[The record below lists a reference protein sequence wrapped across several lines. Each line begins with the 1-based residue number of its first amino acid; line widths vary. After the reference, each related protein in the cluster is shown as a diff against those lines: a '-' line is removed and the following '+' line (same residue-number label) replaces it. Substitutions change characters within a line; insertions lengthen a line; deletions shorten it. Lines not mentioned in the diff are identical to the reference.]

1 MAQIGHVTL
10 VGAGPGD
17 PGLLTIKGR
26 QAILDAEVVVYDRLV
41 GTEILAL
48 MPEKAERIDVG
59 KKSSHHPVPQWRI
72 NEILLE
78 KAKAGKRVVRLK
90 GGDCFLFGRGGEE
103 LELLAENG
111 IDFTVIPGVT
121 SALAVP
127 AYAGI
132 PVTHRDF
139 TSSVH
144 IITGHAKAGGA
155 LHIDFDALVRHG
167 GTLVFLMSVAS
178 APTILEG
185 LMQAGM
191 SADMPAAMVER
202 GTLPHQRKVV
212 ATVATLAEQIQQHGI
227 ASPAVLIVGAVCR
240 LSDTFDWYGN
250 RPLHGV
256 TVVVTRPRDRAGTL
270 TERLYQLGAEVIS
283 YPCIE
288 TEIIWPNMPVVEALA
303 SIDTYHWLVLTSPAG
318 VNTLMRLLDAAEM
331 DARNLAHLKL
341 AVIGAGTAKALK
353 AHGLRADYV
362 PQVYDSVHLAEGLIR
377 LVREDERVL
386 LLRAQIGTPELPQ
399 MLTEACVSFDD
410 IPIYRT
416 VYRSERSEEL
426 AQRMQNGEV
435 DYVTFTSASTVHG
448 FVESLPVDTD
458 MTKCTALCIG
468 PSTEK
473 AAKAAGMKTITAA
486 NATIDAM
493 LDTLQEEHSHEF
505 N

>member
-17 PGLLTIKGR
+17 PGLLTVRGK
-26 QAILDAEVVVYDRLV
+26 QAIAEADVVVYDRLV
-41 GTEILAL
+41 GPEILAL
-48 MPEKAERIDVG
+48 MPETAERIDVG
-59 KKSSHHPVPQWRI
+59 KKSSNHPVPQQRI

-78 KAKAGKRVVRLK
+78 KAQEGKRVVRLK

-103 LELLAENG
+103 LELLAQNG
-111 IDFTVIPGVT
+111 VDFTVVPGVT

-144 IITGHAKAGGA
+144 IITGHAKAGAA

-167 GTLVFLMSVAS
+167 GTLVFLMSAAS
-178 APTILEG
+178 TPMILKG

-191 SADMPAAMVER
+191 PVDMPAAMIER
-202 GTLPHQRKVV
+202 GTLPGQRKVV
-212 ATVATLAEQIQQHGI
+212 ATVATLADKMRQAGI
-227 ASPAVLIVGAVCR
+227 SSPAILIVGAVCS
-240 LSDTFDWYGN
+240 LSDAFDWYDAL
-250 RPLHGV
+250 PLRGAA
-256 TVVVTRPRDRAGTL
+256 VVVTRPRARAGTL
-270 TERLYQLGAEVIS
+270 TEKLHRLGAEVIS

-303 SIDTYHWLVLTSPAG
+303 SIDQYHWLVLTSPAG
-318 VNTLMRLLDAAEM
+318 VDTLMRLLDAAEM
-331 DARNLAHLKL
+331 DARSLAHMKI

-353 AHGLRADYV
+353 EHGLRADYI
-362 PQVYDSVHLAEGLIR
+362 PQVYDSAHLAEGLVR
-377 LVREDERVL
+377 LVREGERVL
-386 LLRAQIGTPELPQ
+386 LLRAQIGAPELPQ
-399 MLTEACVSFDD
+399 VLTEACICFDD

-416 VYRSERSEEL
+416 VYRSERSAAL
-426 AQRMQNGEV
+426 AERLTRGDV

-448 FVESLPVDTD
+448 FVGSLPEDTD
-458 MTKCTALCIG
+458 FTNFTALCIG
-468 PSTEK
+468 PSTER
-473 AAKAAGMKTITAA
+473 AARAAGMKTITAA

-493 LDTLQEEHSHEF
+493 LDTLQEEYSHESD
-505 N
+505 